1 METNNKTKKLPRKV
15 SESKKKSNAKS
26 LSKPFTDAC
35 FTCKKRRVSCDMT
48 KPFCN
53 TCKSKNKLVC
63 EGYDVKLR
71 WSDPI
76 EFDIYGDVSANP
88 KNSKILDS
96 DNKDPQYQ
104 RRKIKFLH
112 FKKEYMYYEDMDE
125 ELSLLNKALTHYR
138 DKIRGG
144 NTWII
149 EKFGV
154 FEGIKFE
161 KILRKKELKKLQ
173 SKKALK
179 KNKIPTNAKKR
190 ITKRSYKKKSLP
202 GKTLNSI
209 KSHDQDFFAN
219 MLQSIND
226 TSKRNDFTSPM
237 PGIIEPHDIANT
249 NLSMHTGR
257 HDIGLISHDI
267 SERYDRKQHDYQDKT
282 EVSLN
287 AYFEEIFKNNN
298 TSNNYNTELH
308 PVFLS
313 KNEDYSSGILD
324 SAGIDIHKFLIN
336 DNDGKR
342 QSKYDEMAVE
352 STVQCDH
359 VLLSNE
365 IKELERKKA
374 DLLQD
379 ISELLQLKANISKD
393 IFE

>member
-1 METNNKTKKLPRKV
+1 MTTINKDNKLPSKV
-15 SESKKKSNAKS
+15 SESNKKSNTKNIF
-26 LSKPFTDAC
+26 KPFTDAC

-112 FKKEYMYYEDMDE
+112 YKKEYMYYEDMDD

-138 DKIRGG
+138 DKISGG

-154 FEGIKFE
+154 FEGIEFA
-161 KILRKKELKKLQ
+161 KILRKKELKKMK
-173 SKKALK
+173 SKKALT
-179 KNKIPTNAKKR
+179 KNKKAKNAKKR

-202 GKTLNSI
+202 GKILTSN

-219 MLQSIND
+219 ILQSFND
-226 TSKRNDFTSPM
+226 TCKRNDFTSPI
-237 PGIIEPHDIANT
+237 PGIIEPHDIVNT
-249 NLSMHTGR
+249 NLNMHHGR
-257 HDIGLISHDI
+257 HDIGLTSHDI
-267 SERYDRKQHDYQDKT
+267 SEKYDRKQHDFQDKT

-298 TSNNYNTELH
+298 TSNNYNSELN
-308 PVFLS
+308 PVFLN
-313 KNEDYSSGILD
+313 KNEDYSSGIVD
-324 SAGIDIHKFLIN
+324 SANIDIHKFLIN
-336 DNDGKR
+336 ENDGKR
-342 QSKYDEMAVE
+342 NIRYDEVTVD

-359 VLLSNE
+359 VLLNND
-365 IKELERKKA
+365 IKELERRKA

-379 ISELLQLKANISKD
+379 ISELLQLKANIAKD

>member
-1 METNNKTKKLPRKV
+1 
-15 SESKKKSNAKS
+15 
-26 LSKPFTDAC
+26 
-35 FTCKKRRVSCDMT
+35 MT
-48 KPFCN
+48 RPFCN

-112 FKKEYMYYEDMDE
+112 YKKEYMYYEDMDE

-138 DKIRGG
+138 DKLSGG
-144 NTWII
+144 NTWMI

-161 KILRKKELKKLQ
+161 KILKKKELKKMK
-173 SKKALK
+173 SKKAAV
-179 KNKIPTNAKKR
+179 KNKRITAAKKR
-190 ITKRSYKKKSLP
+190 IIKKSHKKKALP
-202 GKTLNSI
+202 VKTLYST
-209 KSHDQDFFAN
+209 KSQDQDFFAN

-226 TSKRNDFTSPM
+226 ISKRNDFTSPI
-237 PGIIEPHDIANT
+237 PGIIEHHDIAN
-249 NLSMHTGR
+249 NNFNMHNSR
-257 HDIGLISHDI
+257 HEIGLMYNDI
-267 SERYDRKQHDYQDKT
+267 PERYDRKQHDFQDKT

-298 TSNNYNTELH
+298 TSNNYNSELN
-308 PVFLS
+308 PVFLN
-313 KNEDYSSGILD
+313 KNDDYSSGIND
-324 SAGIDIHKFLIN
+324 SASIDIHKFLIN

-342 QSKYDEMAVE
+342 HNRYDEGTME
-352 STVQCDH
+352 STIQCDH
-359 VLLSNE
+359 VLLNND

-379 ISELLQLKANISKD
+379 ISELLQLKANIAKD